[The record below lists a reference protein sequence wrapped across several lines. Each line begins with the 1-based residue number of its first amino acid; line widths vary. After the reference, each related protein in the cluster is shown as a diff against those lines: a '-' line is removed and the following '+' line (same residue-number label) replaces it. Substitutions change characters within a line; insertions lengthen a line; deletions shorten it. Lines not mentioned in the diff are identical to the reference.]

1 MYRVLIVDDE
11 ENVIV
16 SLKESIPWASM
27 NLEVAGEASNM
38 AQALAL
44 AKRQPFHIVVSDI
57 KMPGGSGLELLREL
71 TLLSPDTQGI
81 IVSGH
86 ADFTYAQK
94 ALECGVIGYC
104 LKPIDPADLCT
115 YLKKAVLRLERSDA
129 PSREE
134 QLAAAIAEEQTD
146 VIRETL
152 RSFGLNPDC
161 FYIAAADGGSAERIH
176 LGRGSVRS
184 RKGRPCFFLDRPLT
198 QMQADETVRRYH
210 LNGLGYLTSQSSAET
225 LPSDLRTAVAMSL
238 NGFITGKHQAICTCG
253 ANDRAVLSQLQ
264 DTIAGRD
271 DARLAQLLRDMQGH
285 LPDISIG
292 CAFRISNMVHNY
304 RFDPSFEEDD
314 GGYAYDLSHLLSMYG
329 SVQEMLSDLIR
340 LAEEPAAPADTAFES
355 GNIHFLQIIRY
366 IHRHYA
372 DELSLNT
379 LADVLHMTPA
389 YVSRLF
395 SRESGTTY
403 RKYLTELRVEK
414 AKELLATTNLSIA
427 EVCDR
432 VGFNDYFHFIKT
444 FKRLTGTSPGK
455 YTGADEADEES
466 GSIS

>member
-27 NLEVAGEASNM
+27 NLEVAGEASSM
-38 AQALAL
+38 AQALTL
-44 AKRQPFHIVVSDI
+44 ARQQPFHIVVSDI
-57 KMPGGSGLELLREL
+57 KMPGGSGLELFREL
-71 TLLSPDTQGI
+71 TQLSPDTQGI

-86 ADFTYAQK
+86 ADFAYAQK
-94 ALECGVIGYC
+94 AFECGVIGYC
-104 LKPIDPADLCT
+104 LKPVDAADLCA
-115 YLKKAVLRLERSDA
+115 YLKKAILHLERNAA

-134 QLAAAIAEEQTD
+134 QLAAAIAEEQTN
-146 VIRETL
+146 VIRNAL
-152 RSFGLNPDC
+152 RNFGLNPDF
-161 FYIAAADGGSAERIH
+161 FYIAVADGGSAERIH

-198 QMQADETVRRYH
+198 QRQADETVHRYQ
-210 LNGLGYLTSQSSAET
+210 LNGLGYLTSPSSALT
-225 LPSDLRTAVAMSL
+225 LPSDLRTAVAMAL
-238 NGFITGKHQAICTCG
+238 HRFITGRHQAICICG
-253 ANDRAVLSQLQ
+253 ADDRIVLSRLQ

-271 DARLAQLLRDMQGH
+271 DVRLVQLLLDMQEH

-292 CAFRISNMVHNY
+292 CALRISNMVHNY
-304 RFDPSFEEDD
+304 RFNPSFEEDES
-314 GGYAYDLSHLLSMYG
+314 GYAYDLSHLLSMYG
-329 SVQEMLSDLIR
+329 SMQEMLSDLIR
-340 LAEEPAAPADTAFES
+340 LTEEPAASADTAFES
-355 GNIHFLQIIRY
+355 SNIHFLQIIRY

-372 DELSLNT
+372 DDLSLNT

-414 AKELLATTNLSIA
+414 AKELLATSSLSIA

-455 YTGADEADEES
+455 YTGASEKDEGS
-466 GSIS
+466 GS

>member
-27 NLEVAGEASNM
+27 NLEVSGEASSM
-38 AQALAL
+38 SQALKL
-44 AKRQPFHIVVSDI
+44 ARQRPFHIVVSDI
-57 KMPGGSGLELLREL
+57 KMPGGSGLELFREL
-71 TLLSPDTQGI
+71 TQLSPDTQGI
-81 IVSGH
+81 IISGH
-86 ADFTYAQK
+86 ADFAYAQK
-94 ALECGVIGYC
+94 AFECGVIGYC
-104 LKPIDPADLCT
+104 LKPVDTADLCAC
-115 YLKKAVLRLERSDA
+115 LKKAVLHLERNAA

-146 VIRETL
+146 VIRNAL

-161 FYIAAADGGSAERIH
+161 FYIAVADGGGAEHIR
-176 LGRGSVRS
+176 LGRGSVRIW
-184 RKGRPCFFLDRPLT
+184 KGRPCFFLDHPLT
-198 QMQADETVRRYH
+198 QMQADETVRRH
-210 LNGLGYLTSQSSAET
+210 QLNGLGYLTSPSSAET
-225 LPSDLRTAVAMSL
+225 LSSDLRTAVAMAL
-238 NGFITGKHQAICTCG
+238 NRFITGRHQAICTCG
-253 ANDRAVLSQLQ
+253 ADDRAVLSRLQ
-264 DTIAGRD
+264 DTIADRD
-271 DARLAQLLRDMQGH
+271 DARLAQLLRDMQEH

-304 RFDPSFEEDD
+304 RFDPSFEEDES
-314 GGYAYDLSHLLSMYG
+314 GYAYDLSHLLSMYG

-340 LAEEPAAPADTAFES
+340 LAAAPASPADPAFES
-355 GNIHFLQIIRY
+355 SNIHFLQIIRY
-366 IHRHYA
+366 IHRHY
-372 DELSLNT
+372 DDDLSLNT
-379 LADVLHMTPA
+379 LADVLHMTSA

-455 YTGADEADEES
+455 YTGTNERDEGS
-466 GSIS
+466 GS